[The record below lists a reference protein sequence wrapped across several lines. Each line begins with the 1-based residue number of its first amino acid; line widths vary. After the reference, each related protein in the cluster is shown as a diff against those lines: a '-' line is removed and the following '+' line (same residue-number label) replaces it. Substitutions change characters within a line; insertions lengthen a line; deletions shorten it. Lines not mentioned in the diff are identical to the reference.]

1 MMVSSVFRCPATALQ
16 AQTWFADEPSA
27 NNTDTFES
35 VKCIACGRMHY
46 INRSTGRTLGDSK
59 PTR

>member
-1 MMVSSVFRCPATALQ
+1 
-16 AQTWFADEPSA
+16 
-27 NNTDTFES
+27 